1 MSSVELLYFDSC
13 PNYVD
18 YLPRLRALLAAADF
32 PEDVTL
38 RNIDSEELA
47 VAERFL
53 GSPTV
58 RVDGHDVEPNADT
71 RGEYGLQCR
80 LYRTASGWA
89 GYPPD
94 DWVRESLARHGAD
107 PR

>member
-1 MSSVELLYFDSC
+1 VPSVELLYFDSC
-13 PNYVD
+13 PNYSD

-32 PEDVTL
+32 AGDVTL
-38 RNIDSEELA
+38 RQIDSEELA

-58 RVDGHDVEPNADT
+58 RVDGQDVEPDADA
-71 RGEYGLQCR
+71 RSEYGLQCR
-80 LYRTASGWA
+80 LYRTAYGWA

-94 DWVRESLARHGAD
+94 EGVRDSLAIHGAEV
-107 PR
+107 R